1 MNPHAMLKVFL
12 VDDSPLVRRS
22 LAALF
27 DTLPGVTIVGEA
39 EEPDAALRGIRATG
53 ADLAIVDLHLAG
65 SNGMAVVESLAN
77 GTPRIL
83 TMVLINHSSPA
94 FRIACHD
101 AGADYFFDK
110 TCEHEL
116 ARDTVGRL
124 AKETHCAVE
133 VTRPGMSY

>member
-12 VDDSPLVRRS
+12 VDDSPLVRRR

-27 DTLPGVTIVGEA
+27 DALPGVTIVGEA
-39 EEPDAALRGIRATG
+39 EESDAALHGIRATG

-65 SNGMAVVESLAN
+65 GNGMTVIESLAN

-83 TMVLINHSSPA
+83 TMVLTNHSSPA
-94 FRIACHD
+94 FRTACHD

-110 TCEHEL
+110 TFEHEL
-116 ARDTVGRL
+116 VRDTVRRL
-124 AKETHCAVE
+124 AKETHCGVD
-133 VTRPGMSY
+133 VT